1 MPTKKSKKLDGISS
15 EAAKKAT
22 GHDWAEWK
30 SILEKAGA
38 KNWNHKEIVA
48 YLRNSYK
55 LSGWW
60 QQTVTVAY
68 EKAEGRRVDGQTA
81 DTGFQVGIQ
90 KVFPIGIDQAW
101 SLLSSRKGIDCW
113 LGKVS
118 RLALVEGKTYTTES
132 GIEGEIRVVKP
143 GSRLRLKWHK
153 PGMKRPATLQIT
165 LVERAPEKTSI
176 RVHLEHLPSQKVR
189 EEMKSHWQEVLGKLE
204 DLAASKEGEK
214 NSSKVVIKN

>member
-1 MPTKKSKKLDGISS
+1 MPTQKTQKLYGVSS
-15 EAAKKAT
+15 EAAKEAT
-22 GHDWAEWK
+22 GYDWAEWK
-30 SILEKAGA
+30 SILDRAGA

-48 YLRNSYK
+48 YLKENYK

-68 EKAEGRRVDGQTA
+68 EKAEGRRVVGQTA
-81 DTGFQVGIQ
+81 ETGFQVGVQ
-90 KVFPIGIDQAW
+90 KTFPLGIDEAW
-101 SLLSSRKGIDCW
+101 ALLSSRKGIACW

-118 RLALVEGKTYTTES
+118 GLSLAEGKIYETES

-143 GSRLRLKWHK
+143 GNRIRLTWHK

-165 LVERAPEKTSI
+165 LVESTSEKTSI

-189 EEMKSHWQEVLGKLE
+189 EEMKSRWRGVLG
-204 DLAASKEGEK
+204 DLAELAATK
-214 NSSKVVIKN
+214 

>member
-1 MPTKKSKKLDGISS
+1 VSS

-30 SILEKAGA
+30 SILDKAGA
-38 KNWNHKEIVA
+38 KKWNHKEIVA
-48 YLRNSYK
+48 YLQDNYK

-68 EKAEGRRVDGQTA
+68 EKAEGRRVIGQTA

-90 KVFPIGIDQAW
+90 KTLPIGIGQAW
-101 SLLSSRKGIDCW
+101 SLLSSRKGIACW

-118 RLALVEGKTYTTES
+118 RLSLAEGRTYKTES

-143 GSRLRLKWHK
+143 GNRIRLTWRKT
-153 PGMKRPATLQIT
+153 GMKRPATLQIT
-165 LVERAPEKTSI
+165 LVESPAEKTSI

-189 EEMKSHWQEVLGKLE
+189 EEMKSHWRGVLSDLAE
-204 DLAASKEGEK
+204 LAASK
-214 NSSKVVIKN
+214 